1 MESEL
6 KLNTEKWDLKLDDEI
21 KYITSIEKNFTY
33 ILTQNFFLIFFKSK
47 NSITK
52 YIIS

>member
-33 ILTQNFFLIFFKSK
+33 ILTQKKLYIYFNPEFFL
-47 NSITK
+47 
-52 YIIS
+52 YI